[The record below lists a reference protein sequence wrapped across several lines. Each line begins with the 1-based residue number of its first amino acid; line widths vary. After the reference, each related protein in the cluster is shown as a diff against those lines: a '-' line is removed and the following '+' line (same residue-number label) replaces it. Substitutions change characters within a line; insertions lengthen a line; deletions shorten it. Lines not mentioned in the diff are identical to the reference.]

1 MNFKVGI
8 SAICGVM
15 LCALLAPLVCRAQ
28 QAPAMTKD
36 QQEMVAVILREARDE
51 VKKNYYDA
59 TLHGLDWDALY
70 KQYTGSLAK
79 ARNLGEGYRV
89 VAAYL
94 EELKDSHTYFM
105 PPWSPIHLDYGFRY
119 ALVGDTCYII
129 QLRPGSDAAAKLRI
143 GDQVVKMSGFTVNR
157 GDFHDIQYYFNLLAP
172 QTAVRFELLSPA
184 GEAREAF
191 VNTKVVSRRLTLDL
205 SNAADLWEFEHMG
218 DEEALAAR
226 SRIVENGDVAIWKMK
241 VFNLNSDQID
251 RVFGVV
257 RKRKTLILDLRG
269 NPGGAVDSLK
279 WMVAGLFDHDVK
291 IGDRAGRKESKP
303 VIAKH
308 GGRPFEGRL
317 IVLVDAA
324 SASCSE
330 LLARIVQIEHR
341 GTVIGDKTEAAV
353 MEAKHYSETQGAD
366 AKIYYGFSV
375 TDANLIMSDGQ
386 NLEKT
391 GVTPDELLLPTAAD
405 LAAGRDPVLAHAAAL
420 AGIKLDPEAAGKLFP
435 YEWQP
440 L

>member
-1 MNFKVGI
+1 
-8 SAICGVM
+8 
-15 LCALLAPLVCRAQ
+15 
-28 QAPAMTKD
+28 
-36 QQEMVAVILREARDE
+36 
-51 VKKNYYDA
+51 
-59 TLHGLDWDALY
+59 
-70 KQYTGSLAK
+70 
-79 ARNLGEGYRV
+79 
-89 VAAYL
+89 
-94 EELKDSHTYFM
+94 
-105 PPWSPIHLDYGFRY
+105 
-119 ALVGDTCYII
+119 
-129 QLRPGSDAAAKLRI
+129 
-143 GDQVVKMSGFTVNR
+143 MSGFTVNR

-184 GEAREAF
+184 GEAREEF

-205 SNAADLWEFEHMG
+205 NNAADLWEFEHMG
-218 DEEALAAR
+218 EEEALAAR

-251 RVFGVV
+251 RAFGTV